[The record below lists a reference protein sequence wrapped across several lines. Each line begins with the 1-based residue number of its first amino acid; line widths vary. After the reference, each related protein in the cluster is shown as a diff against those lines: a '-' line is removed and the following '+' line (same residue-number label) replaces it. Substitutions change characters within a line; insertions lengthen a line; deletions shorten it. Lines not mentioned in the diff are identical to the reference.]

1 MASPGTLSMRMCP
14 PVSRPISSDSRRFS
28 WPTTLAENASA
39 TAPTMRWASAMSPRS
54 GCSRRIAV
62 INASR
67 PGLCRRGLRA
77 WDTPARAFAHGC
89 QANLTSSNID
99 IVADPEE
106 LSAAI
111 GGVSS
116 ADPAIGLRAVHA
128 LQRLQ
133 ERLEAIHVAN
143 AREQGWSWQAI
154 AEALGVSR
162 QAVHQKYN
170 RRR

>member
-1 MASPGTLSMRMCP
+1 MERQVTLTGMTELP
-14 PVSRPISSDSRRFS
+14 EL
-28 WPTTLAENASA
+28 TTAE
-39 TAPTMRWASAMSPRS
+39 
-54 GCSRRIAV
+54 
-62 INASR
+62 
-67 PGLCRRGLRA
+67 
-77 WDTPARAFAHGC
+77 
-89 QANLTSSNID
+89 
-99 IVADPEE
+99 
-106 LSAAI
+106 AA
-111 GGVSS
+111 GS
-116 ADPAIGLRAVHA
+116 ADPAVGLRAVRA